1 MVSNWIHFSTRSL
14 IQFNLVRL
22 LNWQV
27 QVAEDMPHLQQHK
40 VWSFWLLRFFP
51 SATLLVKCPP
61 LFLQIAKFKYMKG
74 YLQMHH
80 NKNRLFCRNDI
91 LNTECNILEYLLV
104 KYLRFTWIQPIQIKC
119 PASLRRSLEDTYPTP
134 TFNTPFLKLSEKK
147 DKAHVCFLPVKSH
160 PIC

>member
-1 MVSNWIHFSTRSL
+1 MVSTWIHFSTRSL
-14 IQFNLVRL
+14 IQFNLVRS
-22 LNWQV
+22 LNQQV
-27 QVAEDMPHLQQHK
+27 QVAKDMPHLQQHK

-51 SATLLVKCPP
+51 SAILLVKCSP
-61 LFLQIAKFKYMKG
+61 LFLKIAKFKYMKG
-74 YLQMHH
+74 YSQMHH

-104 KYLRFTWIQPIQIKC
+104 KYLWFTWIQPIQIKC

-134 TFNTPFLKLSEKK
+134 TFNTPFLKLPEKK
-147 DKAHVCFLPVKSH
+147 DKARVCSLPMKSH